1 MKKSSTAQV
10 PASGALGATT
20 ALLPRPQ
27 LGWGDFHTVLAIA
40 HHGSVATACNSLGM
54 THSTLLRKL
63 DQIEHRLK
71 TRLFDRAR
79 GRYAPTAAGA
89 EIVQAARDFEPIAT
103 ATEMRVKGQDL
114 RPSGE
119 VRVSAA
125 PIVIEHLMVPVLA
138 QFGSAFPEIQIEL
151 AALREHVSLRRR
163 EADVAIRIADTVPE
177 WLVGRRLTEVQFKIF
192 GPRRG
197 MANVRL
203 RSVAE
208 LARERRWVSFERDA
222 RDLKFDRWL
231 ADAVPDSSVVL
242 RVDNF
247 SNAATMVRAGLG
259 IALLPAFVEAH
270 LPDLRPLTAPISAL
284 QTPLW
289 LVTHPEL
296 KDTTRVKVLMRA
308 FGPALAHA
316 VDLAQ
321 DEPRGD

>member
-1 MKKSSTAQV
+1 MKTTQKTSA
-10 PASGALGATT
+10 AALGADSPP
-20 ALLPRPQ
+20 LPRPQ
-27 LGWGDFHTVLAIA
+27 LAWTDFHTVLAIA
-40 HHGSVATACNSLGM
+40 QRGSVAKAYGALGM

-63 DQIEHRLK
+63 EQIEHRLK
-71 TRLFDRAR
+71 TRLFERSR
-79 GRYAPTAAGA
+79 GRYTPTAAGA
-89 EIVQAARDFEPIAT
+89 EIVQAARQFEPVAA

-125 PIVIEHLMVPVLA
+125 PIVIEHLLAPVLA

-163 EADVAIRIADTVPE
+163 EADVAIRIADAVPE
-177 WLVGRRLTEVQFKIF
+177 WLVGRKLTEVRFKIY
-192 GPRRG
+192 GPQRG
-197 MANVRL
+197 TASVRL
-203 RSVAE
+203 RTVAE
-208 LARERRWVSFERDA
+208 LARERRWVSFERGA

-231 ADAVPDSSVVL
+231 AGAVPESNVVL

-259 IALLPAFVEAH
+259 IALLPVFVEAH
-270 LPDLRPLTAPISAL
+270 LPGLRPLTAPIAAL

-296 KDTTRVKVLMRA
+296 KDTTRIKVLMRA
-308 FGPALAHA
+308 FGPALANA

-321 DEPRGD
+321 DESSGD